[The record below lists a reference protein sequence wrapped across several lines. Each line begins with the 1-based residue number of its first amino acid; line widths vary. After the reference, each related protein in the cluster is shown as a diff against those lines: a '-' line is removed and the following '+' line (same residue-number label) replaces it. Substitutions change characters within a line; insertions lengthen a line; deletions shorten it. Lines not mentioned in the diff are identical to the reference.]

1 MAYSP
6 LIKICGI
13 RTPET
18 LEAAIAAGADMVGF
32 VHFPKSPR
40 HLSIEEIGDLV
51 SQARGRA
58 EAVVLAV
65 NPDNSLIAEIA
76 ALDPDWLQLHGS
88 ESPQRVAA
96 IRAEGGVPVLK
107 AIGIGSAAD
116 VAVMGEFD
124 EVADRLLVD
133 AKPPKIAD
141 RPGGLGLAFD
151 WSLLKA
157 LDPEMEFMLS
167 GGLSPDNVAEA
178 VRMIRPFGLDVSSG
192 VESAPGIKD
201 AGLIAAFVAAARGAA
216 AA

>member
-201 AGLIAAFVAAARGAA
+201 AGLIAAFVAAARGAVA
-216 AA
+216 A